1 MSASDDRAIAAA
13 YVAHASQ
20 LRGRF
25 LRRTRDEARADD
37 LVQDAFARLVV
48 QSRAGLMPD
57 NVGGWLYRV
66 GMNLLASEARHRA
79 VAQRKA
85 AYLATDDLD
94 PSPEGAA
101 ECHELEGRLRSALAA
116 MAPID
121 RTAIMLAAG
130 GRTGGDIARRLGR
143 SECATRTLL
152 CRARSKLRS
161 TLATA

>member
-1 MSASDDRAIAAA
+1 MPAPDDETIAAA
-13 YVAHASQ
+13 YVALASQ

-25 LRRTRDEARADD
+25 LRRTRDAARADD

-48 QSRAGLMPD
+48 QSQAGLMPD

-66 GMNLLASEARHRA
+66 GMNLLASEARHLA

-85 AYLATDDLD
+85 AYLATSDLD
-94 PSPEGAA
+94 PSPEVAA
-101 ECHELEGRLRSALAA
+101 ECHELLGRLRSALAA
-116 MAPID
+116 MPPID

-130 GRTGGDIARRLGR
+130 GKTGGDIARRLGR

-152 CRARSKLRS
+152 CRARSKLRAS
-161 TLATA
+161 LVTA